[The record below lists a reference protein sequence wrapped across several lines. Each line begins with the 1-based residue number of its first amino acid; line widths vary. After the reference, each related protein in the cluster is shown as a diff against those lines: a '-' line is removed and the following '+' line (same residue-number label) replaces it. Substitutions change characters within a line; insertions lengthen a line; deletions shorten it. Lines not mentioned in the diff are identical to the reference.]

1 MSITTLA
8 VIGAGTMGHGIA
20 QVAAAHGLNVL
31 LHDVSLDLIHAARE
45 RIRRGLERMAEKGK
59 VVNVELA
66 LGRITAATQVEDVSL
81 ADFVIEAVVE
91 NAEVKGDLFRR
102 LDAVCRP
109 HVILASNTSSI
120 SITRLAA
127 ATQRPDKVIGLHFF
141 NPVPVMSLV
150 EVIRGMQTS
159 DATLRTTITLAET
172 LGKTPVEVKDTPGF
186 IANRMLLPFINEAC
200 YALMEGVASAEN
212 IDKVAQLGFNHPMG
226 PLALADLIGLD
237 VCLAI
242 LEVLHRELGEDKY
255 RPCPLL
261 RKYVEAGWLGRKTGK
276 GFYSYREQ

>member
-1 MSITTLA
+1 MSINTLA
-8 VIGAGTMGHGIA
+8 VVGAGTMGHGIA
-20 QVAAAHGLNVL
+20 QIAVAHGLNVL

-45 RIRRGLERMAEKGK
+45 RIQRGLERMAEKGK
-59 VVNVELA
+59 VANVEQA
-66 LGRITAATQVEDVSL
+66 MARITSATRLEDLSL

-91 NAEVKGDLFRR
+91 QVEVKCDLFQQ
-102 LDAVCRP
+102 LDAVCP
-109 HVILASNTSSI
+109 PNVILASNTSSI

-150 EVIRGMQTS
+150 EIIRGLQTS
-159 DATLRTTITLAET
+159 DTTFRTTVTLAET
-172 LGKTPVEVKDTPGF
+172 LGKTPVEVKDAPGF
-186 IANRMLLPFINEAC
+186 VANRILMPFINEAI
-200 YALMEGVASAEN
+200 YALMEGVASAED

-237 VCLAI
+237 TCLAI
-242 LEVLHRELGEDKY
+242 MEVLHRELGEDKY

-276 GFYSYREQ
+276 GVYSYQ

>member
-1 MSITTLA
+1 MSINTLA
-8 VIGAGTMGHGIA
+8 VVGAGTMGHGIA
-20 QVAAAHGLNVL
+20 QIAVAHGLNVL

-45 RIRRGLERMAEKGK
+45 RIRHGIERMAEKGK
-59 VVNVELA
+59 VANVEQA
-66 LGRITAATQVEDVSL
+66 MARITAATRLGDLSL

-91 NAEVKGDLFRR
+91 NAEVKCEVFRQ
-102 LDAVCRP
+102 LDAICP
-109 HVILASNTSSI
+109 PSVILASNTSSI

-127 ATQRPDKVIGLHFF
+127 VTKRADKVIGLHFF

-150 EVIRGMQTS
+150 EIIRGLPTS
-159 DATLRTTITLAET
+159 DITFRTTWTLAET
-172 LGKTPVEVKDTPGF
+172 LGKTPVEVKDAPGF
-186 IANRMLLPFINEAC
+186 VANRLLMPFINEAS
-200 YALMEGVASAEN
+200 YALMEGVASAED
-212 IDKVAQLGFNHPMG
+212 IDKVAQLGFNQPMG

-237 VCLAI
+237 TCLAI

-276 GFYSYREQ
+276 GFYSYQ

>member
-1 MSITTLA
+1 MSINTLA
-8 VIGAGTMGHGIA
+8 VVGAGTMGHGIA
-20 QVAAAHGLNVL
+20 QIAVAHGLNVL

-45 RIRRGLERMAEKGK
+45 RIQRGLERMAEKGK
-59 VVNVELA
+59 VANVTQA
-66 LGRITAATQVEDVSL
+66 MARITSATRVEDLSL
-81 ADFVIEAVVE
+81 ADFVIEAAVE
-91 NAEVKGDLFRR
+91 NVGVKEDLFRQ
-102 LDAVCRP
+102 LDAICCP
-109 HVILASNTSSI
+109 QVILASNTSSI

-150 EVIRGMQTS
+150 EIIRGLQTS
-159 DATLRTTITLAET
+159 DATFHTTVMLAEM
-172 LGKTPVEVKDTPGF
+172 LDKTPVEVKDTPGF
-186 IANRMLLPFINEAC
+186 VSNRILMPFINEAC
-200 YALMEGVASAEN
+200 YALMEGVASAED

-242 LEVLHRELGEDKY
+242 LEVLHQELGEDKY

-261 RKYVEAGWLGRKTGK
+261 RKYVEAGWLGRKSGK
-276 GFYSYREQ
+276 GFHSYQ

>member
-1 MSITTLA
+1 MSVATLA

-31 LHDVSLDLIHAARE
+31 LHDVSPELIHAARE
-45 RIRRGLERMAEKGK
+45 RLRRGLERMAEKGK
-59 VVNVELA
+59 VASVEQA
-66 LGRITAATQVEDVSL
+66 MGRITTATRLEDLSL
-81 ADFVIEAVVE
+81 ADFAIEAVIE
-91 NAEVKGDLFRR
+91 KDDVKCDVFKQ
-102 LDAVCRP
+102 LDAACPP
-109 HVILASNTSSI
+109 HVVLASNTSSI

-150 EVIRGMQTS
+150 EIIRGLQTS
-159 DATLRTTITLAET
+159 DTTFRTTITLSET
-172 LGKTPVEVKDTPGF
+172 LGKTPVEVKDAPGF
-186 IANRMLLPFINEAC
+186 VANRILMPFINEAS
-200 YALMEGVASAEN
+200 YALMEGVASAED

-237 VCLAI
+237 TCLAI
-242 LEVLHRELGEDKY
+242 MEVLHRELGEDKY

-276 GFYSYREQ
+276 GFYSYQ

>member
-1 MSITTLA
+1 MSVTTLA
-8 VIGAGTMGHGIA
+8 VVGAGTMGHGIA

-31 LHDVSLDLIHAARE
+31 LHDTSPELIHAARA
-45 RIRRGLERMAEKGK
+45 RIHRGLERMAEKGK
-59 VVNVELA
+59 VANVEQA
-66 LGRITAATQVEDVSL
+66 IGRITAATQLSDL
-81 ADFVIEAVVE
+81 AVADYVIEAVTE
-91 NAEVKGDLFRR
+91 NEEVKRETFKQ
-102 LDAVCRP
+102 LDAACPP
-109 HVILASNTSSI
+109 HVVLASNTSSI

-150 EVIRGMQTS
+150 EIIRGLQTS
-159 DATLRTTITLAET
+159 DVTLRTTITLSET
-172 LGKTPVEVKDTPGF
+172 LGKTPVEVKDAPGF
-186 IANRMLLPFINEAC
+186 VANRILMPFINEAC
-200 YALMEGVASAEN
+200 YALMEGVASAED
-212 IDKVAQLGFNHPMG
+212 IDKVAQSGFNHPMG

-242 LEVLHRELGEDKY
+242 MEVLHRELGEDKY

-276 GFYSYREQ
+276 GFYSYQ